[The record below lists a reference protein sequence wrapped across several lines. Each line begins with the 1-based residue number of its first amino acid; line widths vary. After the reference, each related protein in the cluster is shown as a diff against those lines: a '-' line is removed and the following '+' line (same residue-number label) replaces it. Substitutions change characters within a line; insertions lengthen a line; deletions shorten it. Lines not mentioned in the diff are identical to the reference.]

1 MTCDLSQ
8 SPPRVKSLVYF
19 CDAWQFPHI
28 PPPARTPPAVCSLFL
43 TLTRMTHCRR
53 VASQSILSRRNQRV
67 LLCRSASYTLGE
79 KRCERRPVCDFSR
92 WSSSGFLKG
101 RWHRAAATSLT
112 SVSLDILFFCWMIG
126 CFFDTK
132 GFQTNLNSSKKNTL
146 PSEHKTLI
154 FRFHWWFKSGFPPH

>member
-1 MTCDLSQ
+1 
-8 SPPRVKSLVYF
+8 
-19 CDAWQFPHI
+19 
-28 PPPARTPPAVCSLFL
+28 
-43 TLTRMTHCRR
+43 MTHCRR
-53 VASQSILSRRNQRV
+53 VASESILSRRNQRV

-132 GFQTNLNSSKKNTL
+132 GFQTNLNSSKKKYIAIRAQNVNFPFSLMIQIRISSTL
-146 PSEHKTLI
+146 SRIPVLRRPWKKCCFLLHIDPSE
-154 FRFHWWFKSGFPPH
+154 